1 MNKEQ
6 YIKSINKLLSK
17 MSDKKVK
24 LIYEL
29 VMKRF
34 INQ

>member
-1 MNKEQ
+1 MSKEG

-17 MSDKKVK
+17 MSDKNVK